1 MLLVLN
7 AAAAT
12 KVRQANK
19 SMGWLWASDTTSLHC
34 SSSSS
39 QAETEAEVP
48 AKATVLLADAKR
60 HKSVARSMAGGSP
73 EDTSAVCWRSETT
86 NATQSSAGGC

>member
-12 KVRQANK
+12 KVHQANK
-19 SMGWLWASDTTSLHC
+19 SMGWIWASDTMSLHR

-39 QAETEAEVP
+39 QAGNEAEVL
-48 AKATVLLADAKR
+48 AKATVLVVDAKR

-73 EDTSAVCWRSETT
+73 EDT
-86 NATQSSAGGC
+86 